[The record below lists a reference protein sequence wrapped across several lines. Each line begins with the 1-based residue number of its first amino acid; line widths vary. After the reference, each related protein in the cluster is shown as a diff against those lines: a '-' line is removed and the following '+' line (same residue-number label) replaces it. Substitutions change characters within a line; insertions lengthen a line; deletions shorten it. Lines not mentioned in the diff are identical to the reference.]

1 MLSHAAALTRPG
13 GRIVY
18 CTCSLESEEGE
29 TQIAHFLRRNPEFQR
44 NPLTPADS
52 APAEFVSPD
61 GDLRTLPS
69 FWPDADPR
77 LSGVDGFFAARL
89 VRRG

>member
-1 MLSHAAALTRPG
+1 LTRPG

-18 CTCSLESEEGE
+18 CTCSLEPEEGE
-29 TQIAHFLRRNPEFQR
+29 TQIAQFLRRNPEFR
-44 NPLTPADS
+44 RDPVTAADGV
-52 APAEFVSPD
+52 PAEFISAD

-69 FWPDADPR
+69 FWSDADAR

-89 VRRG
+89 VRQG